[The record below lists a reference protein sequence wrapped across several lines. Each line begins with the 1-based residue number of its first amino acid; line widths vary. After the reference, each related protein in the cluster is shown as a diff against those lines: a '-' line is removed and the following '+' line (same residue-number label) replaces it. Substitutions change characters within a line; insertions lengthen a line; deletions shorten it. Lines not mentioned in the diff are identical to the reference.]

1 MAAVITGVEAGSP
14 AARAGIEPGET
25 LLSVSGHPVRDV
37 LDYRFYTYDA
47 RLTLTLDRAG
57 ARRTVS
63 VRKAEGA
70 DLGLTFES
78 YLMDAQHRCQN
89 RCVFCFVDQLPRGLR
104 PSLYFKDDDARLSFL
119 LGQYITLTNLS
130 EEEMRRICAQRISPL
145 HISVHA
151 TDPEVRRFLLGN
163 RHAGDCLPR
172 LRRLA
177 EHGVEMHTQVVV
189 CPDMND
195 GAVLARTLADLTA
208 LYPAVASVSVV
219 PVGLTGHREGLC
231 PIIPFDG
238 PRAAAV
244 LAAVDAAS
252 ADCRARH
259 GVGVVYGA
267 DELYLLSGRPLPP
280 EAAYDGYPQL
290 ENGVGM
296 LRLFETE
303 FLQELEIIDMPESV
317 APFTLATGRAA
328 APFLRRLMGRMARRL
343 PTLPFAVVAVENRL
357 FGPGV
362 TVAGLLS
369 GRDLIAALAGRV
381 EGRRVFIPQS
391 VLRHDGDVCLDDVSP
406 AEIARA
412 VGAPVTP
419 VPNDGAALVRNIL
432 SAGGVLNG

>member
-1 MAAVITGVEAGSP
+1 MAAVITGVDAGSP
-14 AARAGIEPGET
+14 AARAGIEPGEI
-25 LLSVSGHPVRDV
+25 LLSVSGRPVRDV

-57 ARRTVS
+57 VRRTVS

-70 DLGLTFES
+70 DLGLTFET
-78 YLMDAQHRCQN
+78 YLMDTQHRCRN

-130 EEEMRRICAQRISPL
+130 EEELGRICAQRVSPL

-151 TDPEVRRFLLGN
+151 TDPDVRRFLLGN

-177 EHGVEMHTQVVV
+177 AHGVEMHTQVVV
-189 CPDMND
+189 CPDLND
-195 GAVLARTLADLTA
+195 GAVLTRTLADLTA

-219 PVGLTGHREGLC
+219 PVGLTKHRAGLY
-231 PIIPFDG
+231 PITPFDG

-244 LAAVDAAS
+244 LAVVDAAAS
-252 ADCRARH
+252 ACRVRH
-259 GVGVVYGA
+259 GAGVVYGA
-267 DELYLLSGRPLPP
+267 DELYLLSGQPLPD
-280 EAAYDGYPQL
+280 EVAYDGYPQL

-296 LRLFETE
+296 LRLFEME
-303 FLQELEIIDMPESV
+303 FFQELEIIEAPGPI
-317 APFTLATGRAA
+317 APFTIATGRAA
-328 APFLRRLMGRMARRL
+328 APFLRRLMESMARRL
-343 PTLPFAVVAVENRL
+343 PALPFAVVDVENHL

-362 TVAGLLS
+362 TVAGLLG
-369 GRDLIAALAGRV
+369 GRDLISALMGRV
-381 EGRRVFIPQS
+381 AGRRVFIPQS
-391 VLRHDGDVCLDDVSP
+391 VLRHDGDVCLDGVSP

-412 VGAPVTP
+412 IGAPVTS

-432 SAGGVLNG
+432 SVGECS